1 MIATFQLN
9 AGAAIYFSFRAKKK
23 KKVAVVAF
31 QFIRL
36 IRTRALLRRVGRSV
50 DRLLPF

>member
-9 AGAAIYFSFRAKKK
+9 AGAVIYFSFGAKKK

-36 IRTRALLRRVGRSV
+36 IRTRRYSAVSV
-50 DRLLPF
+50 DRLIELFPF